1 MNRQLQFCCLIFS
14 IILSV
19 IQPSYA
25 ATQPPT
31 IKDIAE
37 TEQKIE
43 TLVAGENSSK
53 IDYKPGKTPLS
64 TLLAIREAAI
74 NKDWIEAGKYIDMR
88 YVSKEIQDIG
98 AGELIRQL
106 SIVWNQQNTIDLAS
120 ASNEEAGHN
129 NDNLPTYRD
138 LLGVIETSHGKVSVY
153 LQRVPDKNGSK
164 IWKISNATVKHIPVL
179 WNEFGYSEKI
189 EELASY
195 LPEFKLINMN
205 NWQFVSFVILIIGAW
220 FFTSILK
227 RIAPFIFRETEGN
240 GPVFVHFFGQS
251 MRMFLFFMIID
262 YGSHYLGLSLNA
274 KVWIASGTLKYFA
287 VAYLLLG
294 CIELF
299 TSLYL
304 AKIDKNSAAIIRPI
318 MTTFKIITVIFMLLS
333 WFESAGY
340 NIATILTGLGI
351 GSLAI
356 ALAAQKTLENVFGA
370 FTLYIAKPIKPG
382 DFCKFGN
389 VIGTVEEIGL
399 RSTRIRKLN
408 RSVVHVPNSVFSSK
422 ELENYAEI
430 DRRHYNRQFR
440 FRLDTSSDQLRQLLI
455 RLRDLLLV
463 HERVLPTAARARFE
477 EIERDAFVVVVNCYV
492 DTKSIVA
499 FKAVA
504 EDLNLYILDIIIDLG
519 IEWAIPQQQ
528 VLMGRAAS
536 TNENLA
542 VEAKA
547 NMDALRE
554 ENKLPFPDFSDDDVT
569 ERTNTLGYPR
579 EGTLQGKKSLDIGK
593 LAVGDI
599 YDEAVEELDAGRT

>member
-1 MNRQLQFCCLIFS
+1 MQA
-14 IILSV
+14 
-19 IQPSYA
+19 SYA
-25 ATQPPT
+25 AVQTPT
-31 IKDIAE
+31 IKDIAD

-43 TLVAGENSSK
+43 TVTSKNSSK
-53 IDYKPGKTPLS
+53 IDYKSGKTPLS
-64 TLLAIREAAI
+64 TLLAIREAVI
-74 NKDWIEAGKYIDMR
+74 NKDWFEAGRYIDMR
-88 YVSKEIQDIG
+88 YVSKGVKDIG

-106 SIVWNQQNTIDLAS
+106 NIVWNQQNTIDLAS
-120 ASNEEAGHN
+120 ASNEETGHS

-138 LLGVIETSHGKVSVY
+138 LLGVIETSNGKVSIY
-153 LQRVPDKNGSK
+153 LQRIPNNDGSK
-164 IWKISNATVKHIPVL
+164 TWKISNATVKNIPGL
-179 WNEFGYSEKI
+179 WNEFGYSKNIEK
-189 EELASY
+189 LASY
-195 LPEFKLINMN
+195 LPEFKFINMN
-205 NWQFVSFVILIIGAW
+205 NWQFFSFVILIISAW
-220 FFTSILK
+220 FLTGILK
-227 RIAPFIFRETEGN
+227 RIAPLIFKTTAGN
-240 GPVFVHFFGQS
+240 GLIFVRFFGQS
-251 MRMFLFFMIID
+251 MRMFLFFIIIE

-274 KVWIASGTLKYFA
+274 KVWIASGTLRYLA
-287 VAYLLLG
+287 IGYLLLG

-382 DFCKFGN
+382 DFCKFGD
-389 VIGTVEEIGL
+389 VVGTVEEIGL

-430 DRRHYNRQFR
+430 DRRHYNREFR

-463 HERVLPTAARARFE
+463 HERVLPTAAWARFE
-477 EIERDAFVVVVNCYV
+477 EIERDAFVIVVNCYV

-504 EDLNLYILDIIIDLG
+504 EDLNLYIIDIITDLG

-528 VLMGRAAS
+528 VLMGKAVS
-536 TNENLA
+536 TNESLA
-542 VEAKA
+542 IDAKA
-547 NMDALRE
+547 NMNLLRE
-554 ENKLPFPDFSDDDVT
+554 KNELPFPDFADDDVT
-569 ERTNTLGYPR
+569 ERTNTLSYPR
-579 EGTLQGKKSLDIGK
+579 EGSLQGKKSLDNSK
-593 LAVGDI
+593 LAAGDV
-599 YDEAVEELDAGRT
+599 YDELIEENDSGRT